1 MVGKVLAM
9 ETVVV
14 RSIPELSK
22 FGQFGTRV
30 SLYISHHVIVKEDVM
45 DRARVVPS
53 HDTNFKLDKFTMGLK
68 I

>member
-30 SLYISHHVIVKEDVM
+30 SLYISHHVIVNE
-45 DRARVVPS
+45 
-53 HDTNFKLDKFTMGLK
+53 
-68 I
+68 